1 MSLAYDLTTPGG
13 RFKAYWDY
21 TFKDH
26 AFLRTW
32 FQNAHW
38 VSPELVRTNQ
48 PSPKQLARWRD
59 RGVRTVIN
67 LRGGF
72 DGSFYALER
81 DACQRLGLNLIDF
94 TVTSRAVPTR
104 EKIRAAKAMFE
115 TLEYP
120 ALMHCKSGA
129 DRAGIMSVLYCHFRL
144 GESIEQA
151 SRHLSL
157 KYLHMEAGKTGV
169 LDYVFARYLS
179 DAAPRGLSFM
189 DWVESADYDPDRI
202 KAEFR
207 AKWWGTA
214 FTEGL
219 LKRE

>member
-1 MSLAYDLTTPGG
+1 LAYDLTTPKG

-21 TFKDH
+21 NFQDH
-26 AFLRTW
+26 AFLRAA

-48 PSPKQLARWRD
+48 PSPRQLARWRD
-59 RGVRTVIN
+59 KGVKTIVN

-81 DACQRLGLNLIDF
+81 DACDRLGLEMIDF
-94 TVTSRAVPTR
+94 VVTSREIPSR
-104 EKIRAAKAMFE
+104 EQVVGAKRLFE
-115 TLEYP
+115 TLKYP

-129 DRAGIMSVLYCHFRL
+129 DRAGVMSVLYAHFRL
-144 GESIEQA
+144 GQPIAQA
-151 SRHLSL
+151 VGQLSL

-169 LDYVFARYLS
+169 LDYFFDRYLE
-179 DAAPRGLSFM
+179 DVAPKGVSFL
-189 DWVESADYDPDRI
+189 DWVESDAYDPKGM
-202 KAEFR
+202 KADFR
-207 AKWWGTA
+207 AKWWGNI

>member
-1 MSLAYDLTTPGG
+1 LAYDLTTPKG

-21 TFKDH
+21 NFQDH
-26 AFLRTW
+26 AFLRAA

-48 PSPKQLARWRD
+48 PSPRQLARWRD
-59 RGVRTVIN
+59 KGVKTIVN

-81 DACQRLGLNLIDF
+81 DACQKLGLEMVDF
-94 TVTSRAVPTR
+94 VVTSREIPSR
-104 EKIRAAKAMFE
+104 EQVLGAKRLFE
-115 TLEYP
+115 TLKYP

-129 DRAGIMSVLYCHFRL
+129 DRAGVMSVLYCHFRL
-144 GESIEQA
+144 GQPIETAISQ
-151 SRHLSL
+151 LSL

-169 LDYVFARYLS
+169 LDYFFDRYLE
-179 DAAPRGLSFM
+179 DIAPQGISFL
-189 DWVESADYDPDRI
+189 DWVESDAYDPKGM

-207 AKWWGTA
+207 AKWWGNI